1 MAKQDFIETH
11 PYLVYTNRPDVS
23 QASSAD
29 ISVASDLLDV
39 IESGDTPFVTTAM
52 IKDDAVTADKIAD
65 NAVDSAQI
73 KENAVITAKISD
85 EAVTTAKIA
94 DAAVTADKLAPSEP

>member
-11 PYLVYTNRPDVS
+11 PYLVYTDAPNTA

-29 ISVASDLLDV
+29 ISVATTLLET

-52 IKDDAVTADKIAD
+52 IKDDAVTAAKVAD
-65 NAVDSAQI
+65 NAIDSAQI
-73 KENAVITAKISD
+73 KASAVTTAKIAD

-94 DAAVTADKLAPSEP
+94 DAAVTSDKLAPSEP